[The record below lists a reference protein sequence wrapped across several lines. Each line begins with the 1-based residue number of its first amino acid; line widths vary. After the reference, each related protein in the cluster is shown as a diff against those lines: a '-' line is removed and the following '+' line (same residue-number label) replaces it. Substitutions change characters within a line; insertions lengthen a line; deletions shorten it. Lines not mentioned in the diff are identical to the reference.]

1 MSRMSPSL
9 RHLALPAAAQLGAAL
24 FLSACA
30 TSPRPAESIPRLRNS
45 PDGQITMISC
55 RPAARCVRK
64 INESVELQFR
74 FAVPEAPCQ
83 IFARLDLPDHY
94 SELAAHGFTAGSS
107 ACPSLLSGHGILKQ
121 GFTLHYDPK
130 RDEHGRDDTSFPAL
144 ARTTNLIFTVYPGMI
159 GGDADH
165 PRFIRNDFGRR
176 TIYSVPVDITWICK
190 KSPFLDYRRAQEIAE
205 WNEVKALYPDAV
217 LPEPP
222 AKKSR
227 AKKADVK
234 NKPGTAEP

>member
-1 MSRMSPSL
+1 MSRMRLFLRKAASL
-9 RHLALPAAAQLGAAL
+9 ASALFGATL

-30 TSPRPAESIPRLRNS
+30 TAPKPAESIPRLRNS

-55 RPAARCVRK
+55 RPAARCVLD

-94 SELAAHGFTAGSS
+94 SELSAHGFTAGAS

-121 GFTLHYDPK
+121 GFTLFYNPK
-130 RDEHGRDDTSFPAL
+130 RDRRGPADTTFPPL
-144 ARTTNLIFTVYPGMI
+144 ARTTNLVFTVYPGTI
-159 GGDADH
+159 AGDDDH

-176 TIYSVPVDITWICK
+176 IIYSVPVDITWICK
-190 KSPFLDYRRAQEIAE
+190 KSPFLDYRRALEAAE
-205 WNEVKALYPDAV
+205 WAEVKKLHPDAE
-217 LPEPP
+217 LP
-222 AKKSR
+222 AKSARKPRKMKS
-227 AKKADVK
+227 DV
-234 NKPGTAEP
+234 NKPTVEP